1 MSSLDKI
8 KQKIIQIDDLE
19 RWSKEIR
26 PNIKKLVFT
35 NGCFDIIHRGH
46 VTYLAQA
53 ADFGDKFIVAL
64 NTDKSVSRLK
74 GENRPIQDEQT
85 RALIMASLE
94 CVDYVCFFDED
105 TPLNIIKILL
115 PDVLIKGGDYDVE
128 KIVGY
133 KEVVSAGGEVLTI
146 DFVPGFS
153 TTSIFNLLSS

>member
-64 NTDKSVSRLK
+64 NTDQSVSRLK
-74 GENRPIQDEQT
+74 GESRPIQDEQT

-94 CVDYVCFFDED
+94 CVDYVCFFNED

-115 PDVLIKGGDYDVE
+115 PNVLIKGGDYEVD

-133 KEVVSAGGEVLTI
+133 KEVISSGGEVLTI

-153 TTSIFNLLSS
+153 TTSILNLLSS

>member
-1 MSSLDKI
+1 MSCLDKI
-8 KQKIIQIDDLE
+8 KQKIIQLDELE
-19 RWSKEIR
+19 QWAKEIR
-26 PNIKKLVFT
+26 PGIKKLAFT

-85 RALIMASLE
+85 RALILASLE

-115 PDVLIKGGDYDVE
+115 PDVLIKGGDYEVA

-133 KEVVSAGGEVLTI
+133 KEVVDAGGEVLTI
-146 DFVPGFS
+146 DFVQGFS
-153 TTSIFNLLSS
+153 TTSILNLLSS